1 MSAVSGAAASIG
13 GGMRSGR
20 GLAKL
25 SDEELRTKYD
35 KLSGSALGRGLMGGA
50 GRAILSGYEREIER
64 RQKLG
69 DFGKAAPAQAA
80 AVGSAAAAVGGGDMS
95 ASLGAIESRLSE
107 LETKLGGRGA
117 SATPTSSAPIGVP
130 GGSEV
135 AASNVTADNDSVS
148 VEAPTTFAPRA
159 EEAMGDMYGKGFMR
173 QASVGAAKIIK
184 NKKI

>member
-13 GGMRSGR
+13 GGRRSGR

-25 SDEELRTKYD
+25 SDEELRAKYD
-35 KLSGSALGRGLMGGA
+35 KISGSALGRGLIGGLGKA
-50 GRAILSGYEREIER
+50 VLSGYEREIER
-64 RQKLG
+64 RQKLR

-107 LETKLGGRGA
+107 LESKLGSGG
-117 SATPTSSAPIGVP
+117 SAAPTSSAPIGVP

-159 EEAMGDMYGKGFMR
+159 TEAMGDMYGKGFMR

>member
-80 AVGSAAAAVGGGDMS
+80 VGSAAAAVGGGDMS

-107 LETKLGGRGA
+107 LETKLGGRSA

>member
-13 GGMRSGR
+13 GGRRSGR

-95 ASLGAIESRLSE
+95 ASLKGIESRLSE
-107 LETKLGGRGA
+107 LETKLGSGGGA
-117 SATPTSSAPIGVP
+117 APTSSAPIGVP

-159 EEAMGDMYGKGFMR
+159 AEAMGDMYGKGFMR